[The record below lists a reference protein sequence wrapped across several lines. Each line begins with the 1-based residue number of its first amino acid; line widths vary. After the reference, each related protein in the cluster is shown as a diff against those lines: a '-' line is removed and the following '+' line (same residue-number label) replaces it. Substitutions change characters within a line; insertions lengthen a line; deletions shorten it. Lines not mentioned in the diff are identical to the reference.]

1 MCAGTSA
8 CLIPV
13 FAENKSFFLGF
24 VVAYSFFLPFA
35 ALWGPAKISSDCD
48 RLTKRLNRLRFE
60 GDVAH
65 KDRVAHLYNTLR
77 DLNIQQGLGMRP
89 PAGPR
94 SFLLLLRGAL
104 SGFTVFGIV
113 VNKRTLKTW
122 AIAAASL
129 GASAVTALAELG
141 SAEAGSLSS

>member
-1 MCAGTSA
+1 M
-8 CLIPV
+8 PV
-13 FAENKSFFLGF
+13 LVQSESFLLGF
-24 VVAYSFFLPFA
+24 FVVYSFFLPFA

-48 RLTKRLNRLRFE
+48 RLTKQLNRLRFE
-60 GDVAH
+60 GDTAH

-89 PAGPR
+89 PARPR
-94 SFLLLLRGAL
+94 SFLRLLRGAL

-129 GASAVTALAELG
+129 GVSAVTALAELG

>member
-1 MCAGTSA
+1 M
-8 CLIPV
+8 PV
-13 FAENKSFFLGF
+13 LVQSESFLLGF
-24 VVAYSFFLPFA
+24 FVVYSFFLPFA

-60 GDVAH
+60 GDVVH

-77 DLNIQQGLGMRP
+77 DLNIQQGLGRRP
-89 PAGPR
+89 CARPR
-94 SFLLLLRGAL
+94 SFLLLLRVAL

>member
-13 FAENKSFFLGF
+13 FAENKSLFLGF
-24 VVAYSFFLPFA
+24 FVAYSFFLPFA

-60 GDVAH
+60 GDSAH

-77 DLNIQQGLGMRP
+77 DLNIQQGLGRRP
-89 PAGPR
+89 CTPFR
-94 SFLLLLRGAL
+94 SFLLVLRGAL

-122 AIAAASL
+122 AVAAASL

-141 SAEAGSLSS
+141 SAETGSLSS